1 MVEGFAL
8 TFPAEGGKITVEE
21 LEGIALG
28 SSGVEICD
36 KPGEPDAWIGCGML
50 RPVYFVEGNRA
61 AVFHFTYPA
70 CSEDLKEMVLY
81 GENGESWIIKK
92 G

>member
-50 RPVYFVEGNRA
+50 RPVYLWKATV
-61 AVFHFTYPA
+61 P
-70 CSEDLKEMVLY
+70 LY
-81 GENGESWIIKK
+81 FIYISGVQ
-92 G
+92 

>member
-36 KPGEPDAWIGCGML
+36 KLGEPDAWTGCGML

-61 AVFHFTYPA
+61 AVFHFIYPA